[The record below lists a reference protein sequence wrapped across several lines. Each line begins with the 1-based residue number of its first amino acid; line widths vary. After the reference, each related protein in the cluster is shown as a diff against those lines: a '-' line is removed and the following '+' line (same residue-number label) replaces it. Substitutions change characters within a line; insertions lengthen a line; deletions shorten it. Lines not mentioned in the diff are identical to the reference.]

1 MHAFVPVAGL
11 TSYRDMSISV
21 LLSVRVFAVPVSVAG
36 VALAAGCGNGDAPP
50 PLPADVLQACML
62 ERVKGNI

>member
-1 MHAFVPVAGL
+1 MRAFVPVAAL

-21 LLSVRVFAVPVSVAG
+21 LWSVCVFAVSVSVAG
-36 VALAAGCGNGDAPP
+36 VALAAGCGNGDTPP